1 MSGIGVLMDKVRVSE
16 SANQRIDLI
25 RRALL
30 IIAVALFASCLLLLA
45 SPQVFAQSSPDPR
58 FGAVEAFRNPDA
70 ARDLNLGWERI
81 LFYWS
86 ELQRNGPDDA
96 WNIYHVPDGWLDNA
110 RKAGR
115 QVVGVIEN
123 TPAWATDGSP
133 NIGVPRGLD
142 LPIDDPQNLWAGFV
156 RQLVRRYAGI
166 VDHWVIWNEPD
177 IQAPADGVQF
187 EGSVADYYRLVKVAY
202 LVAKQENPN
211 AVIHLAGLTYH
222 HDVVYKRVP
231 YLQRFIDVARRDAT
245 ARANHFYFDVA
256 TLHLYFNADSIYD
269 ITQIETQ
276 ILRRSGLRQPIW
288 INEFNAPPSNDPLN
302 PWTAPLFITE
312 LDQQANF
319 IVQASALGLAAGA
332 ERLGVYKFVD
342 FPAYPE
348 GFPAYG
354 LIRADGTHRPA
365 YAALKTVTTYFRDTR
380 SARVWRTNSAE
391 IVTLDRGAVTTRIA
405 WARRGVTTTITLPAV
420 NTEATLVSTDGTT
433 TTLTATRGHYDLTL
447 PAALC
452 NDPKYGCTI
461 GGTPVIVVES
471 QPAKP
476 AKVLRAPAQ
485 PAPFKIVDD
494 VVPLIVVGV
503 AIEVMLVAG
512 VFVIRQ
518 RRLLRLRSAK
528 SARNSAH
535 AMSQPAAGWR
545 AGRDASL

>member
-1 MSGIGVLMDKVRVSE
+1 MMTRYLSSLFLRKT
-16 SANQRIDLI
+16 
-25 RRALL
+25 LL
-30 IIAVALFASCLLLLA
+30 IIIAASAWLVV
-45 SPQVFAQSSPDPR
+45 SQPIFAQSSPDPR

-70 ARDLNLGWERI
+70 AKDLNLGWERI

-115 QVVGVIEN
+115 QVVGVLEN
-123 TPAWATDGSP
+123 TPAWATDGTP
-133 NIGVPRGLD
+133 NIGVPRGLY
-142 LPIDDPQNLWAGFV
+142 LPIDDAQNLWAGFV
-156 RQLVRRYAGI
+156 RKTVQRYTGI

-177 IQAPADGVQF
+177 IQAPADGLQF
-187 EGSVADYYRLVKVAY
+187 EGTIADYYRLVKVAY

-231 YLQRFIDVARRDAT
+231 YLQRFINEAKRDAT
-245 ARANHFYFDVA
+245 ARANHYYFDVA

-269 ITQIETQ
+269 ITQTMTQ
-276 ILRRSGLRQPIW
+276 LLRRNGLRQPIW

-312 LDQQANF
+312 LDQQADF

-332 ERLGVYKFVD
+332 ERIGVYKLVD

-365 YAALKTVTTYFRDTR
+365 YEALKTVTTYFRDVRSTR
-380 SARVWRTNSAE
+380 LWRTNSAE
-391 IVTLDRGAVTTRIA
+391 IVTLEQGSFTTRIA
-405 WARRGVTTTITLPAV
+405 WARRGLTTTVTLPAV
-420 NTEATLVSTDGTT
+420 NTTATLVSTDGTT
-433 TTLTATRGHYDLTL
+433 TTLTAKRGRYDLTL
-447 PAALC
+447 PAARC
-452 NDPKYGCTI
+452 NDPTYGCTI
-461 GGTPVIVVES
+461 GGKPVIVVES

-476 AKVLRAPAQ
+476 AKALHAPVQ
-485 PAPFKIVDD
+485 PAPSKIVDE
-494 VVPLIVVGV
+494 VAPLIAVGV
-503 AIEVMLVAG
+503 AIEVALVAG
-512 VFVIRQ
+512 VLVIRQ
-518 RRLLRLRSAK
+518 RSRK
-528 SARNSAH
+528 
-535 AMSQPAAGWR
+535 
-545 AGRDASL
+545 